1 MMRPLSLS
9 LERSLAASTPD
20 RAVYRLRSTL
30 AGLQEQAATGLR
42 VNRPSDDPLA
52 FEQARHWE
60 ALGVRL
66 DQHLRAVGAARVWVD
81 HTAVALDGLAELAT
95 TAYEEGLQ
103 GLNDTLSDEDRA
115 ALADHIDALTEEMID
130 RLNTQVSGE
139 YIFGGNRTDQPP
151 FADDGTAT
159 GGDVSGARVRRIGP
173 GVDLQINMPGD
184 RVQDLGGGQTAIG
197 AMRALADAL
206 RGTGDLEAAVAE
218 VTAARD
224 HFIALGSEVGEVGS
238 RLSAAELQ
246 LNDTKLQAER
256 RRSELEDAD
265 LFDVASGLQRTQG
278 QLEAALQTIA
288 TLRQRSLLDYLR

>member
-60 ALGVRL
+60 ALVVRL
-66 DQHLRAVGAARVWVD
+66 DQHLRAVGTARVWVD

-95 TAYEEGLQ
+95 TAYEEGIQ

-115 ALADHIDALTEEMID
+115 ALADHIDSLTEEMVD

-139 YIFGGNRTDQPP
+139 YIFGGNLTNQPP
-151 FADDGTAT
+151 FADDGTPT
-159 GGDVSGARVRRIGP
+159 GGDVSGLRTRRIGP
-173 GVDLQINMPGD
+173 GVDLQLNIPGD
-184 RVQDLGGGQTAIG
+184 RVQDLGGGQTAIA
-197 AMRALADAL
+197 AMRTLADAL
-206 RGTGDLEAAVAE
+206 RGTGDLEAAVAD

-224 HFIALGSEVGEVGS
+224 HFITLGTEIGEVGN
-238 RLSAAELQ
+238 RLS
-246 LNDTKLQAER
+246 
-256 RRSELEDAD
+256 DA
-265 LFDVASGLQRTQG
+265 
-278 QLEAALQTIA
+278 
-288 TLRQRSLLDYLR
+288 

>member
-66 DQHLRAVGAARVWVD
+66 DQHLRAVGTARVWVD

-95 TAYEEGLQ
+95 TAYEEGIQ

-115 ALADHIDALTEEMID
+115 ALADHIDSLTEEMVD

-139 YIFGGNRTDQPP
+139 YIFGGNLTNQPP
-151 FADDGTAT
+151 FADDGTPT
-159 GGDVSGARVRRIGP
+159 GGDVSGLRTRRIGP
-173 GVDLQINMPGD
+173 GVDLQLNIPGD
-184 RVQDLGGGQTAIG
+184 RVQDLGGGQTAIA
-197 AMRALADAL
+197 AMRTLADAL
-206 RGTGDLEAAVAE
+206 RGTGDLEAAVAD

-224 HFIALGSEVGEVGS
+224 HFITLGTEIGEVGN
-238 RLSAAELQ
+238 RLSDAELQ